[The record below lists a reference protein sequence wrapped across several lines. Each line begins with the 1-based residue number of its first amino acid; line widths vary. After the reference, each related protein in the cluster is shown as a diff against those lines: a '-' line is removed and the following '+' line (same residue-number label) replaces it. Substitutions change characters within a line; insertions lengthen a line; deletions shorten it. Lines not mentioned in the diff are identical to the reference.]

1 MLNSVLMAAWL
12 EPVLMAVGVGLAGL
26 IALLFAKLNSW
37 LSAKI
42 KDVKIQNALLA
53 VSEVVQNSVLAVQ
66 QTFVDQL
73 KKDGKF
79 DKEAQAKA
87 LQEALRLSMSNIS
100 AELREQVEVLYPD
113 FEQWIKT
120 MIESVIYQYIPHKK
134 LKREN

>member
-100 AELREQVEVLYPD
+100 AELRKQVEVLYPD

-120 MIESVIYQYIPHKK
+120 LIESVIYQYIPHK
-134 LKREN
+134 N

>member
-26 IALLFAKLNSW
+26 IAILFAKLNSW

-120 MIESVIYQYIPHKK
+120 LIESIIYQYIPHK
-134 LKREN
+134 N

>member
-26 IALLFAKLNSW
+26 IAILFAKLNSW

-66 QTFVDQL
+66 QTFVNQL

-120 MIESVIYQYIPHKK
+120 LIESIIYQYIPHK
-134 LKREN
+134 N

>member
-100 AELREQVEVLYPD
+100 AELREQVEILYPD

-120 MIESVIYQYIPHKK
+120 MIESVIYQYIPHK
-134 LKREN
+134 N

>member
-100 AELREQVEVLYPD
+100 AELREQVEILYPD

-120 MIESVIYQYIPHKK
+120 LIESIIYQYIPHK
-134 LKREN
+134 N

>member
-1 MLNSVLMAAWL
+1 MLNSVLMATWL

-37 LSAKI
+37 LSTKI
-42 KDVKIQNALLA
+42 KDEKIKNAVLA
-53 VSEVVQNSVLAVQ
+53 VSEIVENSVLAVQ

-87 LQEALRLSMSNIS
+87 LEEALRLSMRNIS
-100 AELREQVEVLYPD
+100 AELKEQVEVLYPD

-120 MIESVIYQYIPHKK
+120 VIESFIYQYK
-134 LKREN
+134 N

>member
-120 MIESVIYQYIPHKK
+120 MIESVIYQYIPHK
-134 LKREN
+134 N

>member
-1 MLNSVLMAAWL
+1 MLNSVLMATWL

-37 LSAKI
+37 LSTKI
-42 KDVKIQNALLA
+42 KDEKIKNAVLA
-53 VSEVVQNSVLAVQ
+53 VSDIVENSVLAVQ

-87 LQEALRLSMSNIS
+87 LEEALRLSMRNIS
-100 AELREQVEVLYPD
+100 AELKEQVEVLYPD

-120 MIESVIYQYIPHKK
+120 IIESFIYQYK
-134 LKREN
+134 N

>member
-26 IALLFAKLNSW
+26 IAILFAKLNSW

-87 LQEALRLSMSNIS
+87 LKEALRLSMSNIS

-120 MIESVIYQYIPHKK
+120 LIESIIYQYIPHK
-134 LKREN
+134 N